1 MKKKITALVVD
12 DSALMRNL
20 IRKMLESD
28 SMITVAAT
36 AMNGEFALEKAKKYS
51 PDVIILDIEM
61 PIMDGIEFLKRK
73 RSEGI
78 KAPVIILSAV
88 AKKGAKIT
96 MKALSLGASDFIL
109 KPSGSARDIQ
119 KVCNELV
126 QLVRV
131 YGTQYKVL
139 DRVVS
144 EELLDN
150 KGQERVAILP
160 AITQQK
166 RKAIE
171 IIAIGVSTGGPN
183 ALRQILPYIN
193 KNLPAPILIVQHMP
207 AGFTEEFAKSLNRI
221 CPLEVKEAADGD
233 ILRKG
238 RIFIAPGDMHLEIE
252 HKSLAN
258 VIKLTQSEPVN
269 GHRPS
274 VDVLFAS
281 ISEVY
286 NNNCMAILMTGMGK
300 DGVSEIGHIFKIGGL
315 TIAQDE
321 ATCIVPGMPR
331 TAVRKGYIRHI
342 VPLNHMAEM
351 INQLA
356 NEKE

>member
-1 MKKKITALVVD
+1 VKKTITALVVD

-20 IRKMLESD
+20 ISKMLESD

-51 PDVIILDIEM
+51 PDVIILDLEM

-73 RSEGI
+73 RSYGI

-96 MKALSLGASDFIL
+96 MEALSLGASDFIL

-126 QLVRV
+126 QLVKA
-131 YGTQYKVL
+131 YGGQNFQEYKL
-139 DRVVS
+139 VS
-144 EELLDN
+144 EKKLDN
-150 KGQERVAILP
+150 KKQEKAAILP
-160 AITQQK
+160 SIKRQK
-166 RKAIE
+166 RKSIE

-183 ALRQILPYIN
+183 ALRQILPYLN
-193 KNLPAPILIVQHMP
+193 KNLSAPILIVQHMP
-207 AGFTEEFAKSLNRI
+207 AGFTEEFARSLNRI

-233 ILRKG
+233 LLRKG

-252 HKSLAN
+252 KKSLAT
-258 VIKLTQSEPVN
+258 VIKLSQSEPVN

-281 ISEVY
+281 ISEVFP
-286 NNNCMAILMTGMGK
+286 NNCMAILMTGMGK
-300 DGVSEIGHIFKIGGL
+300 DGVNEIGNIYRKGGL

-331 TAVRKGYIRHI
+331 TAVRKGYIRYI
-342 VPLNHMAEM
+342 VALNHMAEM

-356 NEKE
+356 DENE